1 MVIKNFNTY
10 FFFTLLIGVSIW
22 SFMLIKPFLGAIFIA
37 ALIAVIFSRPYD
49 FLFEKIHSA
58 TIVSA
63 IMLVVVMITIIMPII
78 FVGGLMFNEVS
89 GIVVESAREESVVQV
104 VAQKI
109 VNTLIHAP
117 IFDRALDGV
126 EAYVNGPEIGNTIK
140 NIANSSILFIQM
152 AYKSI
157 INSTVSIFVMFFT
170 LFYFFIDGKR
180 FVKKIMDLSPM
191 KNTHEQKLIDE
202 FVSMTRAT
210 LKGTIVIGCIQ
221 GIIGG
226 IALVIVGVASP
237 VLWTVIMIIL
247 GIIPA
252 VGAGLVIFPIAII
265 MLILGNI
272 WQGIFLF
279 IIGIFVSTID
289 NVLRPKLVGKDMQM
303 HSLAVFFATIGGLKL
318 FGIIGFIV
326 GPIIVALMLAMWKI
340 YALEFKGQ
348 LHKFNA

>member
-1 MVIKNFNTY
+1 MVIKNFNAY
-10 FFFTLLIGVSIW
+10 FFAALLMGVSVW
-22 SFMLIKPFLGAIFIA
+22 GFMLIKPFLGAIFIA
-37 ALIAVIFSRPYD
+37 ALVAVIFSRPYD
-49 FLFEKIHSA
+49 FLLKKIHSA
-58 TIVSA
+58 AITSA
-63 IMLVVVMITIIMPII
+63 IMLIVVMITIIMPII

-89 GIVVESAREESVVQV
+89 DIVVESTREESTVQIA
-104 VAQKI
+104 AQKI
-109 VNTLIHAP
+109 VNTFVHAP
-117 IFDRALDGV
+117 IFDKVLNGA
-126 EAYVNGPEIGNTIK
+126 ETYVNGPEIGNAIK
-140 NIANSSILFIQM
+140 NIANSSISFIQV

-157 INSTVSIFVMFFT
+157 INSTISIFVMFFT

-180 FVKKIMDLSPM
+180 FMKKIMDLSPM

-202 FVSMTRAT
+202 FISMTRAT
-210 LKGTIVIGCIQ
+210 LKGTVVIGCIQ

-226 IALVIVGVASP
+226 IAFAIAGVLSP
-237 VLWTVIMIIL
+237 VLWTIIMIIL

-265 MLILGNI
+265 MFILGNF
-272 WQGIFLF
+272 WQGVFLF
-279 IIGIFVSTID
+279 AVGIFVSTID
-289 NVLRPKLVGKDMQM
+289 NVLRPKLVGRDVQM